1 MLLLYI
7 GVYKA
12 VYDYAAQAPEELS
25 ISEGDLL
32 YLLETLDIDEWW
44 KVKRR
49 VVATGNEEVDEPE
62 GLVPLNYIEPAGVMK
77 QCVALYDYTKQ
88 TDEELSFK
96 ENDRFNIYDDADPDW
111 LLAGDLAGKSYGFLP
126 SNYVKMADGLFNLSQ
141 AELPPLPGTSSAPSA
156 PSAPQ
161 VAAVNASALP
171 PPPTHP
177 SQQTPLSQFQPP
189 PQHHSREATPAADP
203 APLSQPSGQLPAP
216 VGDDDEAPPPMPSRP
231 RSNTANTTQSM
242 PSSID
247 DGSTPDHTYDGELFT
262 WYIDE
267 IDGRKKRSVALTVG
281 PLFVRLKPNQKKL
294 SKLRGGALTL
304 DNEWQIRDLINYSHE
319 KKHVFFELKNPKA
332 LVELHAGSKD
342 VAEAIMLV
350 LGDFKGADLARGLR
364 EVAKASQTSTNAQ
377 NRKIGR
383 LMYDFV
389 AQGKDELGAKEGEEV
404 YIINDVKLKEWWMC
418 QLISSGRQ
426 GVIPLS
432 YLEVVGT
439 SNLDLLTNGAR
450 KRNEG
455 SSSSSKKKRHRD
467 RSERDRIRERDRKER
482 ERGPSRRSEDDKLM
496 PNYHRVRTWIDL
508 LGLFKVEAEFLGCVD
523 GKVHLHKTNGVKIAV
538 LASKLSIE
546 DLEYVEKVT
555 GTLLELYKEE
565 VARANEK
572 RERALRRKL
581 LQSGAVSKSS
591 TAAINDIP
599 PPQPQR
605 PTQGG
610 RLTNS
615 APGESDYDWFEFFL
629 LCGVDIGNCQRYAL
643 NFSRER
649 MDDGVLEDISPQ
661 LLRTLGLREGDIIRV
676 MKHLDQKFGRKHT
689 MGGDAGTTTGAST
702 AGGLFTE
709 AGGALKNNS
718 LTLDIPRVDGAA
730 LPSPNKAQQQPPAA
744 AAAATPLPA
753 PRPENDDAWVV
764 KPAAR
769 SLQEDLLSRQTAT
782 PQPQTPQYTGLL
794 QDLVNIKPH
803 DPKQPPP
810 ALNQSQAPAAPAL
823 VPNKTAAPPPRPTA
837 ALPNFEP
844 VPAQKTGQLVPV
856 TTGGLLPAQ
865 PTGFLPIQPTGFMPI
880 QQTGAQSYVLLPVV
894 TGPSVQKTGGNL
906 ATGGM
911 PATTFGGPSIVPLQT
926 GALTMPATLF
936 GGSAP
941 SLASSQPTGG
951 MPTTL
956 FGNINNVPA
965 QKTGPLSA
973 ATTGGIGN
981 AFVPQLT
988 FGKQIT
994 GGFMNQPQQPQ
1005 QPQPQMPPQT
1015 LFGVNQPT
1023 GGFPQQMN
1031 HMTNMFGAT
1040 TLGQPQPQ
1048 LAQQPTNM
1056 FGLPQQPT
1064 QPAQPQFGQQQQ
1076 QPQFGQQPT
1085 QFGGLP
1091 QQSTQFGGLPQQGQP
1106 QFGGMPQPLFGT
1118 MSQPLFG
1125 AMPQPQPQFGGM
1137 PQPQFGAQP
1146 QFGNQPQMGQAAPP
1160 MTLFGQAPV
1169 APQPVSLFGQ
1179 PAQFEGF
1186 NQLQSQPTG
1195 LGFGNSPLLA
1205 QQTGKSH
1212 ANLAAA
1218 TPDNP
1223 FGFMH

>member
-25 ISEGDLL
+25 INEGDLL

-111 LLAGDLAGKSYGFLP
+111 LLAGDLAGKAYGFLP
-126 SNYVKMADGLFNLSQ
+126 SNYVKMANGLFNLSQ
-141 AELPPLPGTSSAPSA
+141 SELPPLPGSAAPA

-171 PPPTHP
+171 PPPMHP
-177 SQQTPLSQFQPP
+177 SQTPLSQFQPP
-189 PQHHSREATPAADP
+189 PLHILRDATPAADP
-203 APLSQPSGQLPAP
+203 TPLSLQPPAQQLPLQIN
-216 VGDDDEAPPPMPSRP
+216 GDDEAPPPMPLRP
-231 RSNTANTTQSM
+231 RSNTANTQQLM
-242 PSSID
+242 PSSVD
-247 DGSTPDHTYDGELFT
+247 DNTAADHTYDGDLFT

-281 PLFVRLKPNQKKL
+281 PGFVRLKPNQKKL

-304 DNEWQIRDLINYSHE
+304 DNEWQIRDLINYSQE
-319 KKHVFFELKNPKA
+319 KKHVFFEFKNPKA
-332 LVELHAGSKD
+332 LIELHAGSKD

-377 NRKIGR
+377 NRKIGK

-389 AQGKDELGAKEGEEV
+389 SQGKDELGAKEGEEV

-418 QLISSGRQ
+418 ELVNSGRQ

-450 KRNEG
+450 KRNE
-455 SSSSSKKKRHRD
+455 SSLKKKRHRD
-467 RSERDRIRERDRKER
+467 RGERDRIRERDRRER
-482 ERGPSRRSEDDKLM
+482 ERGPSHREDDKLM

-538 LASKLSIE
+538 LALKLSVE

-565 VARANEK
+565 VIRANEK
-572 RERALRRKL
+572 RDRALRRKL
-581 LQSGAVSKSS
+581 LSGGHYRPSS

-605 PTQGG
+605 PNNRGP
-610 RLTNS
+610 LTNS

-643 NFSRER
+643 NFSKER
-649 MDDGVLEDISPQ
+649 MDENVLEDISPQ

-676 MKHLDQKFGRKHT
+676 MKHLDQKYGRKHT
-689 MGGDAGTTTGAST
+689 MGDAGAAST
-702 AGGLFTE
+702 SGGLFTE

-730 LPSPNKAQQQPPAA
+730 LPSPNKAQPNNNAPP
-744 AAAATPLPA
+744 PQA

-769 SLQEDLLSRQTAT
+769 SLQEDLLSKQTT
-782 PQPQTPQYTGLL
+782 VPQPQTPQYTGSL
-794 QDLVNIKPH
+794 QDLMNIKPH
-803 DPKQPPP
+803 DPKVPPP
-810 ALNQSQAPAAPAL
+810 NQNQAPAAPAL
-823 VPNKTAAPPPRPTA
+823 VPKQPPPRPTA

-844 VPAQKTGQLVPV
+844 VSAQKTGQLVPV

-880 QQTGAQSYVLLPVV
+880 QPTGGQSYVLLPVV
-894 TGPSVQKTGGNL
+894 TGPALQKTGG
-906 ATGGM
+906 AGM
-911 PATTFGGPSIVPLQT
+911 PTTTFGGPSIVPLQT
-926 GALTMPATLF
+926 GTLTMPATLF
-936 GGSAP
+936 GGLAP
-941 SLASSQPTGG
+941 SLAPSQPTGG
-951 MPTTL
+951 MPQTL
-956 FGNINNVPA
+956 FGATVPQ

-994 GGFMNQPQQPQ
+994 GGFMAQPQQQ
-1005 QPQPQMPPQT
+1005 LPPQT
-1015 LFGVNQPT
+1015 LFGANPT
-1023 GGFPQQMN
+1023 TNFPQQMN
-1031 HMTNMFGAT
+1031 QMTNMFGQAN
-1040 TLGQPQPQ
+1040 LGQPQPQ
-1048 LAQQPTNM
+1048 LGQQPTNM

-1064 QPAQPQFGQQQQ
+1064 QPALQPQFGQQLTLFGGLPQTQPQ
-1076 QPQFGQQPT
+1076 QP

-1091 QQSTQFGGLPQQGQP
+1091 QTQP
-1106 QFGGMPQPLFGT
+1106 QFGQMP
-1118 MSQPLFG
+1118 QPLFG
-1125 AMPQPQPQFGGM
+1125 AMPQAQPQFGGM
-1137 PQPQFGAQP
+1137 PQPQFGGAQP
-1146 QFGNQPQMGQAAPP
+1146 QFGGQAPP

-1179 PAQFEGF
+1179 QPAQFEGF
-1186 NQLQSQPTG
+1186 GQLQSQPTG